1 MASPPSSA
9 LAGAAVS
16 AAALAR
22 IVADLATAANLPASV
37 ARDASRTC
45 RSVERVFAP
54 RVTGRA
60 HVGLIGSRLATCVH
74 DLARA
79 AEPADVAPL
88 LYGAAEACAAA
99 IPVSASPRLTA
110 EYAYAGALCQAVAVA
125 CLGEAYLAEARSG
138 FAERAAATA
147 ARARIAASIE
157 AVADPV
163 AGALGQ
169 EIYGVLAAV
178 AAECGA
184 HLVRIAATL
193 APVVRVGA
201 GKSFPSTAVAW
212 SLYGDPAR
220 APELI
225 ARNAVGT
232 PLFMPASF
240 EAVSPGA

>member
-16 AAALAR
+16 AVALAGL
-22 IVADLATAANLPASV
+22 VNDLATAASLPPETGRAV
-37 ARDASRTC
+37 AATC
-45 RSVERVFAP
+45 RTVVRVLGP

-60 HVGLIGSRLATCVH
+60 HVGDIGRRLAGAVR

-88 LYGAAEACAAA
+88 LYDAAELAWIAV
-99 IPVSASPRLTA
+99 PVSASPRLTA
-110 EYAYAGALCQAVAVA
+110 EYGYAAVLAAGVATA
-125 CLGEAYLAEARSG
+125 CLGEAFLAEARSG
-138 FAERAAATA
+138 FADREAATR
-147 ARARIAASIE
+147 ARARIAASVE

-169 EIYGVLAAV
+169 EVYGILAAV
-178 AAECGA
+178 ARECGA
-184 HLVRIAATL
+184 HLVQMAATL
-193 APVVRVGA
+193 QPVVRVGA
-201 GKSFPSTAVAW
+201 ARSFPSTALAW

-220 APELI
+220 AVDLV
-225 ARNAVGT
+225 ARNACGT
-232 PLFMPASF
+232 PLFMPATF